1 MTNVNS
7 FSKNL
12 LAKHGK
18 EFRKKELNQ
27 KKPVVKIKLKD
38 PSKIKV
44 RITDIGADGKEYVRK
59 DEMNE
64 PNQEK
69 K

>member
-7 FSKNL
+7 NLKNL

-44 RITDIGADGKEYVRK
+44 KITDIGADGKEYVRK

-69 K
+69 N

>member
-7 FSKNL
+7 YLKNL

-27 KKPVVKIKLKD
+27 KKPVQEV
-38 PSKIKV
+38 
-44 RITDIGADGKEYVRK
+44 T
-59 DEMNE
+59 NE
-64 PNQEK
+64 N
-69 K
+69 

>member
-1 MTNVNS
+1 MTNINS
-7 FSKNL
+7 NLKNL

-27 KKPVVKIKLKD
+27 KKPVIKIKLKD

-44 RITDIGADGKEYVRK
+44 KITDIGAGGKEYVRK

-69 K
+69 N

>member
-7 FSKNL
+7 FLKNL

-27 KKPVVKIKLKD
+27 KKP
-38 PSKIKV
+38 
-44 RITDIGADGKEYVRK
+44 
-59 DEMNE
+59 NE
-64 PNQEK
+64 SNQEVTNEN
-69 K
+69 